1 MPTPEAVLF
10 DFSGTLMRVEP
21 AERWLSAVLAEA
33 GLALSGE
40 EVTGWARRLEQVGG
54 LPGGR
59 FPAELPDGF
68 DDLWERRDLDSAAHR
83 AAYTGLIRH
92 SGWPWPDLADVL
104 YDRSILAPSWT
115 PYPDARSTLEALAG
129 RGIRTGLISN
139 IGWNP
144 RPVLEAYGMAGLVDT
159 IVLSCEEGR
168 CKPDPA
174 LFSTACARLDAD
186 PCRTFMVGDDRRADG
201 GGESLGIRTFYV
213 DPLPAPDRP
222 DGFASILA
230 EALKE

>member
-1 MPTPEAVLF
+1 MSAPEAVLF

-21 AERWLSAVLAEA
+21 AERWLSAVLSEA
-33 GLALSGE
+33 GIALPE
-40 EVTGWARRLEQVGG
+40 AEVTAWARRLEDAGG

-68 DDLWERRDLDSAAHR
+68 GDLWERRDLDPAAHR

-92 SGWPWPDLADVL
+92 SAWPWPDLADVL
-104 YDRSILAPSWT
+104 YDRSTLAPSWT
-115 PYPDARSTLEALAG
+115 PYPDARSTLESLAE

-144 RPVLEAYGMAGLVDT
+144 RPVLEAYGMAGLIDA
-159 IVLSCEEGR
+159 IVVSCEEGR
-168 CKPDPA
+168 CKPDPE
-174 LFSTACARLDAD
+174 LFSTACARLGAD
-186 PCRTFMVGDDRRADG
+186 PRRTFMVGDDRHADA
-201 GGESLGIRTFYV
+201 GGEPVGIRTFFV

-222 DGFASILA
+222 DGFAPMLA